1 MITPQIKNLM
11 NKDSRFPSNF
21 IKDQKN
27 QIIFYI
33 HQKAGCTVFL
43 KMIFQNLGILEEAL
57 AYDKNGGAWPHY
69 YRYEVYQKENKV
81 EPIDLFSGDYKLIKI
96 VRNPYYRAVSSFI
109 SAHFN
114 VVQSAEYNKG
124 EDITKIKRFNLRD
137 YIIARHLGNSTN
149 SFYNYYKSIKDEN
162 GLEVDLHIDKQ
173 KCLFEDY
180 IKFDEIIKLEELE
193 NKIDYLNDKYNLNF
207 QFIRKSSHHTT
218 INKELCQFVGY
229 DHWDSIPRCKMN
241 VPPYNFFYND
251 DKIKNLIYELY
262 QDEIQIYDYNLD

>member
-1 MITPQIKNLM
+1 MMTSQVKSLMIEDP
-11 NKDSRFPSNF
+11 RFPGNF
-21 IKDQKN
+21 IKDPTNK
-27 QIIFYI
+27 IIFTY
-33 HQKAGCTVFL
+33 HQKAGSTTFL
-43 KMIFQNLGILEEAL
+43 KMFFKNLGILDIAE
-57 AYDKNGGAWPHY
+57 AYDKSGANWIHHY
-69 YRYEVYQKENKV
+69 RTEEYQKNNNI
-81 EPIDLFSGDYKLIKI
+81 EPEDLFSGEYKLIKI

-114 VVQSAEYNKG
+114 VVESAEYNKG

-137 YIIARHLGNSTN
+137 YIIAQHLDNSTN
-149 SFYNYYKSIKDEN
+149 SFYNYYKILKDVD
-162 GLEVDLHIDKQ
+162 GLKSDQHIDKQ

-180 IKFDEIIKLEELE
+180 IKLDEIIKLEELE

-207 QFIRKSSHHTT
+207 QFIRKSSHHIT

-229 DHWDSIPRCKMN
+229 DHWDSPSCKMN

-262 QDEIQIYDYNLD
+262 QDDIQIYDYNLD